1 MTAMHQR
8 AKRLAWW
15 SAGALGLAAG
25 VYAVLVAVA
34 WRHYGQA
41 ARPQDDERDPTLDQF
56 MPLYDV
62 AERHHVHVAA
72 PPAVTLAAAV
82 TANLWQSA
90 IVRAIFKTRELVL
103 GASAAPEAAPHGL
116 LAYMQSIG
124 WRVLAQEHGR
134 EVVMG
139 AITQPWAAN
148 VTFRGL
154 APEAFK
160 AFREPGYVKIAW
172 TLRADRVA
180 NCSGTLFF
188 TETRVLATDP
198 DARARFRWY
207 WARFSPG
214 IVVIRKLLLR
224 QVRKV
229 AEGRAM
235 TQPTIP
241 SAAGGD

>member
-1 MTAMHQR
+1 MRERGMTEMQR
-8 AKRLAWW
+8 AQRLAWW
-15 SAGALGLAAG
+15 TAGAVGLAAG

-34 WRHYGQA
+34 WRRYGRA
-41 ARPQDDERDPTLDQF
+41 VRPQDDERDPILDQF

-72 PPAVTLAAAV
+72 PPAVTLAAAA
-82 TANLWQSA
+82 TADLWQSA
-90 IVRAIFKTRELVL
+90 MVCAIFKTRELVL
-103 GASAAPEAAPHGL
+103 GSATGPEAVPQGL

-124 WRVLAQEHGR
+124 WRPLVEEPGR
-134 EVVMG
+134 EIVMG
-139 AITQPWAAN
+139 AVTQPWKAN

-154 APEAFK
+154 APEVFK

-172 TLRADRVA
+172 TLRADPVA
-180 NCSGTLFF
+180 SGSGTLFL

-224 QVRKV
+224 QVRKA
-229 AEGRAM
+229 AEAR
-235 TQPTIP
+235 
-241 SAAGGD
+241 